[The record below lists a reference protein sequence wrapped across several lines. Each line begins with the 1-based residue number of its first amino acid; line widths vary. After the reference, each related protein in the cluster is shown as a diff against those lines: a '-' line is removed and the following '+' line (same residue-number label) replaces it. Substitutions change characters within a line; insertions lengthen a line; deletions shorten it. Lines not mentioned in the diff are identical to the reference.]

1 MRLLRFGRLQPRKD
15 CALPVLSI
23 SRPTAQQCSVARFP
37 HTVAGVVQK
46 AARTY
51 ETPAPTQPHPAAQSQ
66 QKGLPEGIRSR
77 PRRRTVAG
85 QFLIV
90 FLSWHPSGGFQLLT
104 APDDIHFRPDLMTPR
119 LRQIPT
125 VRNVSGRRKSSTS
138 SHERYGF
145 ESAVYRF
152 LETCSGGNFVV

>member
-1 MRLLRFGRLQPRKD
+1 MDDYDETVDITELTKPLFEALLLLKREGVLQWEGSIGEWR
-15 CALPVLSI
+15 ATLS
-23 SRPTAQQCSVARFP
+23 V
-37 HTVAGVVQK
+37 
-46 AARTY
+46 
-51 ETPAPTQPHPAAQSQ
+51 E
-66 QKGLPEGIRSR
+66 LDDLED
-77 PRRRTVAG
+77 
-85 QFLIV
+85 
-90 FLSWHPSGGFQLLT
+90 PSGGFQLLT

-152 LETCSGGNFVV
+152 LETCSGGTFVV

>member
-1 MRLLRFGRLQPRKD
+1 MISLL
-15 CALPVLSI
+15 
-23 SRPTAQQCSVARFP
+23 P
-37 HTVAGVVQK
+37 HLLWPG
-46 AARTY
+46 
-51 ETPAPTQPHPAAQSQ
+51 PPS
-66 QKGLPEGIRSR
+66 
-77 PRRRTVAG
+77 RTVAG
-85 QFLIV
+85 QFFIV
-90 FLSWHPSGGFQLLT
+90 SLSLHPSGGFQLLT